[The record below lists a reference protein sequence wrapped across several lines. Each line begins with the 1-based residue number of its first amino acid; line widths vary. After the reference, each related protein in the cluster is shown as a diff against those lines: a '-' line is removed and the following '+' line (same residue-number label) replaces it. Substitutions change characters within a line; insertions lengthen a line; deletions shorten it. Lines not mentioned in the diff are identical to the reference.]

1 MSKPNLTKLCIELS
15 KQLFIKYSNGCFL
28 VKEEHD
34 LNEIKNISGKA
45 DVFTEGLKIF
55 LTLPMFTMINVS
67 FKTKQNLELIVL
79 AVYEATKILKIY
91 FDGFEFTIDYVQAL
105 KKLLKDLKLE
115 TTLSPYVLET
125 FAEILL
131 ERFLD
136 LNEN

>member
-1 MSKPNLTKLCIELS
+1 MVKSNLTKLCIELS

-28 VKEEHD
+28 VKEEYD
-34 LNEIKNISGKA
+34 LKEIKSISGNA
-45 DVFTEGLKIF
+45 SIFTEGSKIF

-67 FKTKQNLELIVL
+67 FKTKQRLELIVL
-79 AVYEATKILKIY
+79 AVYGAIKILKIY
-91 FDGFEFTIDYVQAL
+91 FEGFEFTIDHVQVL

-125 FAEILL
+125 FTEILL
-131 ERFLD
+131 ERLLD

>member
-28 VKEEHD
+28 VKEEHN
-34 LNEIKNISGKA
+34 LKEIKNISGQA
-45 DVFTEGLKIF
+45 SIFTEGSKIF

-67 FKTKQNLELIVL
+67 FKTKQNLEFIVL
-79 AVYEATKILKIY
+79 AIYEAIKILKIH
-91 FDGFEFTIDYVQAL
+91 FEGFEFTVDHVQVL
-105 KKLLKDLKLE
+105 KKLLNDLKLE

-125 FAEILL
+125 FTEILL
-131 ERFLD
+131 ERLLD

>member
-1 MSKPNLTKLCIELS
+1 MVKSNLTKLCTELS
-15 KQLFIKYSNGCFL
+15 KQLFIKYSNRCFL

-34 LNEIKNISGKA
+34 LKEIKSISGNA
-45 DVFTEGLKIF
+45 SIFTEGSKTF
-55 LTLPMFTMINVS
+55 LTPPMFTMINVS
-67 FKTKQNLELIVL
+67 FKTKQRLEFIVL

-91 FDGFEFTIDYVQAL
+91 FDDFEFTLDHVQIV

-125 FAEILL
+125 FTEILL
-131 ERFLD
+131 KRLLD

>member
-34 LNEIKNISGKA
+34 LKEIKNISGQA
-45 DVFTEGLKIF
+45 SIFTEGSKIF

-67 FKTKQNLELIVL
+67 FKTKQSLEFIVL
-79 AVYEATKILKIY
+79 AIYEAIKSLKIY
-91 FDGFEFTIDYVQAL
+91 FQDFDFIIDYTQIV

-125 FAEILL
+125 FTEILL
-131 ERFLD
+131 KRLLD

>member
-1 MSKPNLTKLCIELS
+1 MLKPNLTKLCIELS

-34 LNEIKNISGKA
+34 LKEIKTISGNA
-45 DVFTEGLKIF
+45 SIFTEGSKIF

-67 FKTKQNLELIVL
+67 FKTKQKLEFIVL
-79 AVYEATKILKIY
+79 AIYEALKILKIY
-91 FDGFEFTIDYVQAL
+91 FQDFDFIIDYTQIV

-125 FAEILL
+125 FTEILL
-131 ERFLD
+131 ERLLG

>member
-1 MSKPNLTKLCIELS
+1 MLKPNLTKLCIELS

-34 LNEIKNISGKA
+34 LKEIKTISGNA
-45 DVFTEGLKIF
+45 SIFTEGSKIF

-67 FKTKQNLELIVL
+67 FKTKQKLEFIVL

-91 FDGFEFTIDYVQAL
+91 FEGFEFTIGYTQII

-125 FAEILL
+125 FTEILL
-131 ERFLD
+131 KRLLD

>member
-1 MSKPNLTKLCIELS
+1 MLKPNLTKLGLELS

-34 LNEIKNISGKA
+34 LKEIKSISGNTSI
-45 DVFTEGLKIF
+45 FTEGSKTF
-55 LTLPMFTMINVS
+55 LTAPMFTMINGS
-67 FKTKQNLELIVL
+67 FKTKQRLEFIVL

-91 FDGFEFTIDYVQAL
+91 FDDFEFTLDHVQIV

-125 FAEILL
+125 FTEILL
-131 ERFLD
+131 ERLLD